1 MDNRAVDHLPMND
14 VDGPYDNGPC
24 GDGRLARPAE
34 AKQGGTHPTPNPL
47 SFRRGAKRQAGICCP
62 RQREALGIKKVTPPH
77 IPTHNQNQNQ
87 IHFDERLESDSPLHP
102 LTIQIPKNKGG
113 R

>member
-1 MDNRAVDHLPMND
+1 MDNRAVDHLPMSD

-24 GDGRLARPAE
+24 GDG
-34 AKQGGTHPTPNPL
+34 
-47 SFRRGAKRQAGICCP
+47 RQAGICCP

-87 IHFDERLESDSPLHP
+87 IHFDERFESDSPLHP